1 MGAFVSGA
9 FRRLFIATVA
19 VQTFHVF
26 EHVVQLFQVF
36 ILGIPDDDALG
47 LLGYVLQLQG
57 TEEWLH
63 LVFNAGYLS
72 ALALLLVPMRSLV
85 PYAVPRT
92 AFAAFAFAVAWEGWH
107 NVEHAVIISNVIANG
122 GCPCPGIGDAVLGI
136 TDTVLH
142 FFYNAIAYAATIP
155 AFWFAIVRR
164 DDMLTRVV
172 YLQREAYRE

>member
-1 MGAFVSGA
+1 MPRLTETT
-9 FRRLFIATVA
+9 FRRLFIATSV
-19 VQTFHVF
+19 VQGIHVF
-26 EHVVQLFQVF
+26 EHVVQLYQVF
-36 ILGIPDDDALG
+36 VLGIPDDTALG

-63 LVFNAGYLS
+63 LVFNLSYLS
-72 ALALLLVPMRSLV
+72 ALVLLLVTIRGLV
-85 PYAVPRT
+85 PDSVPRG

-122 GCPCPGIGDAVLGI
+122 GCPCPGIGDVVLGI

-155 AFWFAIVRR
+155 AFWLYNTRSTRARVPVVELAR
-164 DDMLTRVV
+164 D
-172 YLQREAYRE
+172 